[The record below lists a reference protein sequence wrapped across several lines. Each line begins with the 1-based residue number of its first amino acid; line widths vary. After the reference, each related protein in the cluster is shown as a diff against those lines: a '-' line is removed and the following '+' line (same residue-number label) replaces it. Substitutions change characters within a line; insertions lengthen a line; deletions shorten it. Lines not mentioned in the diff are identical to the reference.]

1 MPSDRVYEQAA
12 SLLIP
17 PAGAPG
23 DSGAIS
29 LAPAAT
35 AGRGAARAW
44 IVQTWQLFRRS
55 LRAHALLIAIAAA
68 YVGIGWIATQLLS
81 LPVAYAPGL
90 YSSSPELLEMTAA
103 YLIFVGIAYGIY
115 IIVAVRPQRPLRYF
129 GVALRQRVFTVER
142 LCVVLPVF
150 VLLPLVVSA
159 FTYFKFVIPFIR
171 PFDLDPLLAEWDRLL
186 HGGHAPWTLLQHFL
200 GHPYATAVVNFFY
213 QLWLFVTWGVLLW
226 QCFSLARPRL
236 RMRYLITFVLL
247 WVLLGNVAATLLSS
261 AGPVYYGRITGLP
274 DPYAPLMAYL
284 HQASTIVPLPALG
297 VQEMLWRSYVN
308 TNLGVGAGISAMPSL
323 HVATSFCSVLLGF
336 AINRRLGV
344 GFAAFCATILIG
356 SVHLGWH
363 YAVDGYVAIIA
374 TWAIWWIVGRL
385 LEHPRIAWLLW
396 GEAEAA
402 QQELCR

>member
-1 MPSDRVYEQAA
+1 MSSDSVYEQAA
-12 SLLIP
+12 SLP
-17 PAGAPG
+17 TSTAGAPG
-23 DSGAIS
+23 DSGALS

-35 AGRGAARAW
+35 AGMGAARAW
-44 IVQTWQLFRRS
+44 IVQAWQLFGRS
-55 LRAHALLIAIAAA
+55 LRAHALLIAIAAT
-68 YVGIGWIATQLLS
+68 YVGVGWIATQLWS

-103 YLIFVGIAYGIY
+103 YLIFVGSAYGIY
-115 IIVAVRPQRPLRYF
+115 IIVVVRPQRPLRYF
-129 GVALRQRVFTVER
+129 GVALRKRIFTVER

-150 VLLPLVVSA
+150 VLLPLVMSA

-186 HGGHAPWTLLQHFL
+186 HGGHPPWTLLQHLL

-247 WVLLGNVAATLLSS
+247 WGLLGNVAATLLSS
-261 AGPVYYGRITGLP
+261 AGPAYYGRVTGLP
-274 DPYAPLMAYL
+274 DPFAPLMAYL
-284 HQASTIVPLPALG
+284 HQASTVVWLPALD
-297 VQEMLWRSYVN
+297 VQDMLWGSYVN
-308 TNLGVGAGISAMPSL
+308 RNLGIGGGISAMPSL

-336 AINRRLGV
+336 AINRWLGI
-344 GFAAFCATILIG
+344 GFAAFCAMILVG

-363 YAVDGYVAIIA
+363 YAIDGYVAIIG
-374 TWAIWWIVGRL
+374 TGAIWWIVGRL
-385 LEHPRIAWLLW
+385 LDRPLVSRLLW
-396 GEAEAA
+396 GEHKQA
-402 QQELCR
+402 QQELWR